1 VDAPYNSAASPG
13 LRRVAWSVVLAQA
26 VLTALVALLCFVLWG
41 PRAALSAAIGGGI
54 AVAAGATLALV
65 VFGGSREAALADVL
79 RAFYAGEAAKVGVT
93 IVLFAVVL
101 ATMKKMLVPGAL
113 FGAFAASFLV
123 HWIVLPRAMRRLDG
137 MAGSVGG
144 QAGNRGQ

>member
-1 VDAPYNSAASPG
+1 VTAVELPG
-13 LRRVAWSVVLAQA
+13 LRRVAYSVVLAQV
-26 VLTALVALLCFVLWG
+26 VLSALIAAICWLLWG

-54 AVAAGATLALV
+54 AAAAGATLALV
-65 VFGGSREAALADVL
+65 VFGRREMALADVL

-137 MAGSVGG
+137 VSGSMGD
-144 QAGNRGQ
+144 QPGNRGQ